1 MQERLKE
8 APRAQPPARPLE
20 KAQAWLQGL
29 RSGAKMDKAVQRPA
43 RRCPGAESHAAY
55 RPPLLRVMC
64 LADRAH
70 GALADKK
77 YVRDWRTSAARANR
91 FVVS

>member
-29 RSGAKMDKAVQRPA
+29 RSGAKMDKAVQRPLN
-43 RRCPGAESHAAY
+43 PGAVSHAAY
-55 RPPLLRVMC
+55 RPPLLRATC

-70 GALADKK
+70 GALAGKK
-77 YVRDWRTSAARANR
+77 YVRD
-91 FVVS
+91 